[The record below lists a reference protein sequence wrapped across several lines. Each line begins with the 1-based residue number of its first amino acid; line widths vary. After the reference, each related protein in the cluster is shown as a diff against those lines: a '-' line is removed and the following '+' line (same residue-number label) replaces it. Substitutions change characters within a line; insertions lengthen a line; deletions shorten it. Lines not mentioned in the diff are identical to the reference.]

1 MIICIVLYLFSLLSE
16 TQPTKVDY
24 NAAHDENTY
33 VTETR
38 AIDDY
43 LLDHRWYLSACT
55 VYLLFIL

>member
-1 MIICIVLYLFSLLSE
+1 MFVCIYVLLALLYMIICIVLYLFSLLSE

-24 NAAHDENTY
+24 NAAHDKNTY

-43 LLDHRWYLSACT
+43 LLDHR
-55 VYLLFIL
+55 

>member
-1 MIICIVLYLFSLLSE
+1 MFVCIYVLLALLYMIICIVLYLFSLLSE

-43 LLDHRWYLSACT
+43 LLDHR
-55 VYLLFIL
+55 